1 MKMREN
7 LGEMTKLAAVCGLLL
22 AWTGLSLAQERELPK
37 DVQAATDGKVWGAL
51 VYSATGEALPLP
63 AGVPKNLSDLQER
76 LSKIFQ
82 LSRHEVLGQHTQDI
96 FRQYE
101 SWVVPSKD
109 LFLKIDSKGPTDD
122 GTGMHLSV
130 QVWRQQEVLV
140 KTDVVLR
147 AGSPL
152 IIGGPKWREGRL
164 VFVLQLL
171 K

>member
-7 LGEMTKLAAVCGLLL
+7 LGGMKKLAVVCGLLL
-22 AWTGLSLAQERELPK
+22 AWTGLGLAQERELPK
-37 DVQAATDGKVWGAL
+37 GAQAATDGKVWGAL
-51 VYSATGEALPLP
+51 VYSATGEAVPLP
-63 AGVPKNLSDLQER
+63 AGVPKSLSDLNER
-76 LSKIFQ
+76 LGKIFQ

-122 GTGMHLSV
+122 KTGMHLSV